1 VLLLLACA
9 DTAAVTQSATGAI
22 EPVPTFERPDTGV
35 VLDSRDNDEPAPV
48 DTGTLPDPDPP
59 RVVLNE
65 VVSRND
71 STWDGGDGSWPDWV
85 EIYNASA
92 EPVPL
97 AHLALADSGGVLW
110 LGGEGTLEPGARH
123 VIIADGNP
131 DAGPEHAP
139 FALDGDGDELT
150 LTVESRVSDRIALGE
165 LPRDVAWAR
174 LPDGGEW
181 GLTIHT
187 SAGSENPATGDTDL
201 DPTNLVF
208 QFDEIIPIEIGLSDA
223 AMASLR
229 ASRLTW
235 VDGSVT
241 FPEGEFPDVQVR
253 LKAYVGSSRTLDQ
266 KCGFKLDLNEYEDRR
281 WHGIET
287 LTLNNMVQDVTY
299 VHEYMAYSLYR
310 AMGVPAPRQGYA
322 WVTVNGQD
330 YGLYLIMES
339 IDDRFLDRWYAD
351 SSGPLFE
358 GAYGVD
364 LYSGYENSFEYDEGP
379 DPSDRSDLTELIAV
393 LDQGSN
399 EAVLAEVETMVDMDE
414 FLRNMAVEAVAL
426 HWDGYT
432 SSNNY
437 RLYKDPTTGQFQI
450 IPWGTDQTFMSAHY
464 GPWSAYGRLFT
475 FCLAID
481 SCYDRYNVILE
492 EATYT
497 MDDLELDGVATDLA
511 DWLRPHI
518 EIDPRKEFEMSTHDY
533 YLDYTVATVQSYP
546 QSVRDQL
553 ARR

>member
-1 VLLLLACA
+1 MLLLLACT
-9 DTAAVTQSATGAI
+9 DTPAVTQSATGAI
-22 EPVPTFERPDTGV
+22 TPVPEFERPDTGV
-35 VLDSRDNDEPAPV
+35 VLESRETDDPPPPDTGQAPDPAPPAV
-48 DTGTLPDPDPP
+48 L
-59 RVVLNE
+59 LNE
-65 VVSRND
+65 VVARND
-71 STWDGGDGSWPDWV
+71 STWDGGDGTWPDWV

-92 EPVPL
+92 EAVPL
-97 AHLALADSGGVLW
+97 SQLALADSSDLLW

-123 VIIADGNP
+123 VIIADGKP
-131 DAGPEHAP
+131 DAGPDHAP
-139 FALDGDGDELT
+139 FSLDGDGDELT
-150 LTVESRVSDRIALGE
+150 LTVESRVSDRLALGE
-165 LPRDVAWAR
+165 MPRDVAWAR
-174 LPDGGEW
+174 LPDGGPW
-181 GLTIHT
+181 SLTIHT
-187 SAGSENPATGDTDL
+187 SPASENPQTGDTDL
-201 DPTNLVF
+201 DPTSLVF
-208 QFDEIIPIEIGLSDA
+208 QLDEIIPIEIGLSDA

-241 FPEGEFPDVQVR
+241 FPEGEFPNVQVR
-253 LKAYVGSSRTLDQ
+253 LKAYVGSSRTIDQ
-266 KCGFKLDLNEYEDRR
+266 KCGFKVDLNEYEDRR

-299 VHEYMAYSLYR
+299 VHEYMAYQLYR
-310 AMGVPAPRQGYA
+310 AMDVPAPRQGYA
-322 WVTVNGQD
+322 WVTVNGED

-364 LYSGYENSFEYDEGP
+364 LYAGYENSFEYDEGP
-379 DPSDRSDLTELIAV
+379 DPNDRSDLTELIAV

-414 FLRNMAVEAVAL
+414 LLRNMAVEAVAL

-432 SSNNY
+432 TRNNY
-437 RLYKDPTTGQFQI
+437 RLYKDPSTGRFQI
-450 IPWGTDQTFMSAHY
+450 IPWGTDQTFMTAYY

-497 MDDLELDGVATDLA
+497 MDDLALDGVATDLA
-511 DWLRPHI
+511 DWLRPYI
-518 EIDPRKEFEMSTHDY
+518 EVDPRKEFGMSTHDY

-546 QSVRDQL
+546 QSVRDQIL
-553 ARR
+553 AR